1 MISHIDLRELARGE
15 ASSNRAS
22 KHNYAGDGTFYL
34 DQGLVITSTK
44 IGEARSPMSTSEK
57 FLRFAA
63 ECEVMAKFTRS
74 AESRATWSRLAERW
88 IRCAE
93 MVERNSVSSRRHRIT
108 KDIENPLKTGRMS
121 VPSKARQSHAHA

>member
-1 MISHIDLRELARGE
+1 
-15 ASSNRAS
+15 
-22 KHNYAGDGTFYL
+22 
-34 DQGLVITSTK
+34 
-44 IGEARSPMSTSEK
+44 MSTSEK

-93 MVERNSVSSRRHRIT
+93 MVERNAVSSRRHRIT

-121 VPSKARQSHAHA
+121 VPSKGRQSHAHA

>member
-1 MISHIDLRELARGE
+1 M
-15 ASSNRAS
+15 N
-22 KHNYAGDGTFYL
+22 
-34 DQGLVITSTK
+34 
-44 IGEARSPMSTSEK
+44 TSEK

-93 MVERNSVSSRRHRIT
+93 MVERNGLASHRHRIT
-108 KDIENPLKTGRMS
+108 KHIDDPLKTGRTSMS
-121 VPSKARQSHAHA
+121 SKVRPSHIHARA

>member
-1 MISHIDLRELARGE
+1 M
-15 ASSNRAS
+15 N
-22 KHNYAGDGTFYL
+22 
-34 DQGLVITSTK
+34 
-44 IGEARSPMSTSEK
+44 TSEK

-93 MVERNSVSSRRHRIT
+93 MVERHGVSSHRHRIK
-108 KDIENPLKTGRMS
+108 KDVDSPLKTTRMS
-121 VPSKARQSHAHA
+121 VQSKVRPSHTHARA

>member
-1 MISHIDLRELARGE
+1 M
-15 ASSNRAS
+15 N
-22 KHNYAGDGTFYL
+22 
-34 DQGLVITSTK
+34 
-44 IGEARSPMSTSEK
+44 TSEK

-93 MVERNSVSSRRHRIT
+93 MVERHASSSHRHRIT
-108 KDIENPLKTGRMS
+108 KDIGNPLKATRMS
-121 VPSKARQSHAHA
+121 VPSKLRQSHAHARA

>member
-1 MISHIDLRELARGE
+1 LSLGGFEPPLSPDNLAGR
-15 ASSNRAS
+15 
-22 KHNYAGDGTFYL
+22 GTFCV

-44 IGEARSPMSTSEK
+44 NRGGQSPMNTSEK

-93 MVERNSVSSRRHRIT
+93 MVDRHGLASRRHKIAR
-108 KDIENPLKTGRMS
+108 DIESPLRTERVS
-121 VPSKARQSHAHA
+121 VPSRVRPSHVHARA

>member
-1 MISHIDLRELARGE
+1 M
-15 ASSNRAS
+15 N
-22 KHNYAGDGTFYL
+22 
-34 DQGLVITSTK
+34 
-44 IGEARSPMSTSEK
+44 TSEK

-93 MVERNSVSSRRHRIT
+93 MVERQGLASHRHRIA
-108 KDIENPLKTGRMS
+108 KDIENPPKTGRMS
-121 VPSKARQSHAHA
+121 VRSKVRSSHAHARA

>member
-1 MISHIDLRELARGE
+1 LGGFEPPFSPH
-15 ASSNRAS
+15 NRA
-22 KHNYAGDGTFYL
+22 GGGTFCA

-44 IGEARSPMSTSEK
+44 IRGGQSPMNTSEK

-93 MVERNSVSSRRHRIT
+93 MVDRHGLASRRHKIA
-108 KDIENPLKTGRMS
+108 KDSPLKTGRVS
-121 VPSKARQSHAHA
+121 VPSRVRPSHVHARA

>member
-1 MISHIDLRELARGE
+1 M
-15 ASSNRAS
+15 N
-22 KHNYAGDGTFYL
+22 
-34 DQGLVITSTK
+34 
-44 IGEARSPMSTSEK
+44 TSEK

-93 MVERNSVSSRRHRIT
+93 MVECQCVSSHRHKIT
-108 KDIENPLKTGRMS
+108 KDIENPLKTTRMS
-121 VPSKARQSHAHA
+121 VPSKVRPLHAHARA